1 MNRKS
6 FLMLAAATVLGAGVA
21 GVAMAQPA
29 GGPRGGPGGGAG
41 TGPGGW
47 HGSPSS
53 MAPIYDVA
61 QLPEIKGTVTQ
72 YSLSPR
78 GEIVGL
84 ILGDGTEVYLPPFV
98 STQVAF
104 VVKPGDAVTI
114 HGLRAKALPL
124 VAARAVTNDATGAK
138 VLVTG
143 PRGWRGG
150 GPTIEAQGVVAA
162 PLHTPRGQV
171 DGVRLED
178 GTQVRMPPGEAK
190 RLADML
196 APGKT
201 VVVRGEGYSGPLGK
215 SVVAMQIGPDAANLA
230 PVARP
235 RPGEGRGK
243 QFREMREHRH
253 GRQHDQERGP
263 QPG

>member
-21 GVAMAQPA
+21 GVAMAQPG
-29 GGPRGGPGGGAG
+29 GGPRGGHGGGHG
-41 TGPGGW
+41 GPGGM
-47 HGSPSS
+47 S
-53 MAPIYDVA
+53 PIYDVT
-61 QLPEIKGTVTQ
+61 QLPEIKGTVKQ

-84 ILGDGTEVYLPPFV
+84 ILADGTEVYLPPFV
-98 STQVAF
+98 STQLAF
-104 VVKPGDAVTI
+104 AVKPGDAVTI

-138 VLVTG
+138 VLVSG
-143 PRGWRGG
+143 PRGGRGG
-150 GPTIEAQGVVAA
+150 GPTIEAQGPVAA
-162 PLHTPRGQV
+162 ALHSPNGEV
-171 DGVRLED
+171 NGVRLED

-190 RLADML
+190 RLAEML

-201 VVVRGEGYSGPLGK
+201 VVVRGEGYAGPLGK
-215 SVVAMQIGPDAANLA
+215 SLVAMQIGPDAANLA

-235 RPGEGRGK
+235 RLGDGRGK
-243 QFREMREHRH
+243 QFREMREMRH
-253 GRQHDQERGP
+253 GRHHGEDGMRGH